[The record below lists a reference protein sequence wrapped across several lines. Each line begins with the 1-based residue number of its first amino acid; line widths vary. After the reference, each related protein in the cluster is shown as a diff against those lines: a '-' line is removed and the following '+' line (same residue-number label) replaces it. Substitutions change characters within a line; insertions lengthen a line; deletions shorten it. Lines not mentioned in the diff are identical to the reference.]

1 MKDKKVIVIGGNGHL
16 GSAATAGALDAGANV
31 TIVSRHARP
40 DGKATAI
47 SASTADR
54 DALAKILADASAV
67 VVSVE
72 ADWTT
77 PGMQA
82 IYIEGMKNVI
92 ATVPQDAHVVFMGN
106 IGVTDVA
113 RMAEY
118 NTAKLTAE
126 KELRESGLDYTIIRP
141 SWIVSGH
148 TGAKLEQGD
157 KYTGRRDDVSHDQL
171 ANAFAAILG
180 NREAASGKTFELYGA
195 SDDIVDWQEAI
206 KVLVKD

>member
-16 GSAATAGALDAGANV
+16 GSAATAGALDAGATV

-47 SASTADR
+47 SASIADR

-82 IYIEGMKNVI
+82 IYIEGMK
-92 ATVPQDAHVVFMGN
+92 TSSP
-106 IGVTDVA
+106 
-113 RMAEY
+113 
-118 NTAKLTAE
+118 
-126 KELRESGLDYTIIRP
+126 P
-141 SWIVSGH
+141 CP
-148 TGAKLEQGD
+148 
-157 KYTGRRDDVSHDQL
+157 
-171 ANAFAAILG
+171 
-180 NREAASGKTFELYGA
+180 KTHM
-195 SDDIVDWQEAI
+195 
-206 KVLVKD
+206 

>member
-1 MKDKKVIVIGGNGHL
+1 MI
-16 GSAATAGALDAGANV
+16 
-31 TIVSRHARP
+31 
-40 DGKATAI
+40 
-47 SASTADR
+47 
-54 DALAKILADASAV
+54 
-67 VVSVE
+67 
-72 ADWTT
+72 
-77 PGMQA
+77 
-82 IYIEGMKNVI
+82 
-92 ATVPQDAHVVFMGN
+92 FMGN

-113 RMAEY
+113 QMAEY